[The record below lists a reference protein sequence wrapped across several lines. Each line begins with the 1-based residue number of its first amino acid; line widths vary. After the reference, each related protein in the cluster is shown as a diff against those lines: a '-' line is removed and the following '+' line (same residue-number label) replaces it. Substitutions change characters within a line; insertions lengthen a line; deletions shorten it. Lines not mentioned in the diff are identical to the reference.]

1 MIKFPKLQLRQSFRS
16 KVVGVAL
23 VTTLAA
29 LLAAFTMLLI
39 QGWSAERDQLVRA
52 RGAVAEVLANNLSAS
67 LVFDDRV
74 GAQIRLQTVSNL
86 SGFRSAY
93 VFDKDGRLFAQMGQK
108 IADVKSATNRIAMA
122 PTWRYTAATLEY
134 RTPVI
139 VDHARVGELV
149 LVSNLDELWVLLRN
163 YLVVSGLSFTVAT
176 GVALATGL
184 WLARIIIEP
193 VSRLA
198 RAMDRVRRSG
208 EFGHAVDK
216 TSEDEVGDLTEA
228 FNDLLGELKRN
239 DHSLREAFDDLT
251 KARDQ
256 AQEASIQK
264 SQFLANMSHEIRT
277 PLNGVLGMA
286 QAMQMDELPA
296 RQSER
301 LSVIRTSGEIL
312 LAVLNDILDISKIEA
327 GKLELETVKFDLDM
341 VVESVRA
348 IFAPT
353 ALSKGLYLT
362 THVARSAAGAWLGD
376 PTRLRQILSNLIS
389 NALKFTSTGGVA
401 VEVAA
406 DELGLHIRVKDT
418 GIGIP
423 QEKLGQLFGK
433 FVQVDSSTTR
443 RFGGTGLG
451 LAICR
456 ELTALMGGA
465 IEAQSVDGEGSCFVA
480 SLPLAR
486 PPASEQVVQAAP
498 QAAATIGADERERP
512 LRILAA
518 DDNATNRIVL
528 EALLGPL
535 DVDLVQVENGREA
548 LARWRAE
555 PFDLILMDIQMPE
568 MDGIQA
574 TLAIRSE
581 EARSALPPIPIFA
594 LSANAMP
601 DQIQSYLAAGMSGH
615 IAKPI
620 DVAKLYEALDSVEL
634 LDQAA

>member
-1 MIKFPKLQLRQSFRS
+1 M
-16 KVVGVAL
+16 
-23 VTTLAA
+23 
-29 LLAAFTMLLI
+29 LAAFALLLV
-39 QGWSAERDQLVRA
+39 QGWGAERQQLVRS
-52 RGAVAEVLANNLSAS
+52 RGAVAQVLAYNLSES
-67 LVFDDRV
+67 LVFSDHV
-74 GAQIRLQTVSNL
+74 GAQIRLESVRNA
-86 SGFRSAY
+86 SGFRSAF
-93 VFDKDGRLFAQMGQK
+93 VFDKDGRLFARIGEK
-108 IADVKSATNRIAMA
+108 TKGVDLVKGAAGTA
-122 PTWRYTAATLEY
+122 PTWRYTATELEY
-134 RTPVI
+134 RAPVI

-149 LVSNLDELWVLLRN
+149 LVSGLDELWVLLRN
-163 YLVVSGLSFTVAT
+163 YLAVAGLSFTVAT
-176 GVALATGL
+176 AVALVTGL

-198 RAMDRVRRSG
+198 RAMDRVRKSG
-208 EFGHAVDK
+208 EFEHEVDK
-216 TSEDEVGDLTEA
+216 TSEDEVGHLTDA

-239 DHSLREAFDDLT
+239 DRSLHEAFDDLT

-296 RQSER
+296 RQAER
-301 LSVIRTSGEIL
+301 LSVIRSSGEIL

-327 GKLELETVKFDLDM
+327 GKLELETVEFDLGA

-348 IFAPT
+348 NFAPT
-353 ALSKGLYLT
+353 AMSKGLDLT
-362 THVARSAAGAWLGD
+362 TCVAAPAAGAWSGD
-376 PTRLRQILSNLIS
+376 PTRLRQILSNLVS
-389 NALKFTSTGGVA
+389 NALKFTSAGGVA
-401 VEVAA
+401 VDIGA
-406 DELGLHIRVKDT
+406 DELGLHIRIKDT

-456 ELTALMGGA
+456 ELTTLMGGS
-465 IEAQSVDGEGSCFVA
+465 IEAQSVNGGGSCFMVD
-480 SLPLAR
+480 LPLVR
-486 PPASEQVVQAAP
+486 ASSAGRIAAAAP
-498 QAAATIGADERERP
+498 RNTAAVEADQSGRP

-518 DDNATNRIVL
+518 DDNATNRLVL
-528 EALLGPL
+528 QALLGPL
-535 DVDLVQVENGREA
+535 DVELTQVENGREA
-548 LARWRAE
+548 LETWRLGD
-555 PFDLILMDIQMPE
+555 FDLILMDIQMPE

-574 TLAIRSE
+574 TRAIRSE
-581 EARSALPPIPIFA
+581 EAGRTCPRTPIFA
-594 LSANAMP
+594 LSANAMAH
-601 DQIQSYLAAGMSGH
+601 QVQEYLAAGMSGH

-620 DVAKLYEALDSVEL
+620 DVAKLYEVLNSVEL